1 MENSLY
7 ITKPRNPRIIANI
20 FCQSRPVVL
29 SRSHCTITGTKKYR
43 SLFRGLHERY
53 SKARYDRGS
62 KGRLRQNLTFNV
74 FLAVAMYVLTYPS
87 LSLSVLFVE

>member
-20 FCQSRPVVL
+20 FCQSRSVVF